1 MLHQVIPQG
10 PTPTVA
16 AKSAPDRT
24 HILDPKDF
32 WPNLRDC
39 PDWPHLGANQ
49 RYDGPRGRAGAEAR
63 LENIGRHLNRSA
75 PSLHVP
81 SADERTSEFAR
92 TFKRSGSFS
101 NWYSLGVIDLSP
113 LGRMVE
119 GDAMMMVE
127 ACHIRG
133 YLRKLDDA
141 VLRDAE
147 AAEQRKQADARRT
160 LERYRADTPERIEEI
175 NSLAEAAARHQQR
188 IDDEAACRRRHMLIQ
203 CVGAGHSEAVAA
215 AHSLGLGVPDAPQFL

>member
-10 PTPTVA
+10 PTPAAA

-24 HILDPKDF
+24 QILDPKDY
-32 WPNLRDC
+32 WPNVREC
-39 PDWPHLGANQ
+39 PDWPHLGQHQ
-49 RYDGPRGRAGAEAR
+49 RYNGPCGKAGAEAR
-63 LENIGRHLNRSA
+63 LEAIGWHLNRA
-75 PSLHVP
+75 AATLHVP
-81 SADERTSEFAR
+81 TADERTSDFAR
-92 TFKRSGSFS
+92 IFKRSGSFS
-101 NWYSLGVIDLSP
+101 NWYALGIIDLSP
-113 LGRMVE
+113 LGRLAE
-119 GDAMMMVE
+119 DEASMMVE

-147 AAEQRKQADARRT
+147 AAEQRKQAEARRT
-160 LERYRADTPERIEEI
+160 LERYRADTPDRIEEI

-188 IDDEAACRRRHMLIQ
+188 IDDEAAFRRRDMLIQ
-203 CVGAGHSEAVAA
+203 SVGGGHSEAVKA